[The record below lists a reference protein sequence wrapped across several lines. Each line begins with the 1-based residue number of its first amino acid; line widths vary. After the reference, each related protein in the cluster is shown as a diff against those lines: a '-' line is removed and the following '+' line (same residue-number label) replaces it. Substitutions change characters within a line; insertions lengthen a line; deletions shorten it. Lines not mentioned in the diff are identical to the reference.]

1 MSKSA
6 LARCSLTAA
15 AVVWMA
21 VPGVQAQDI
30 APVNSGANPY
40 HVIRDWAQLVMPEAA
55 PVRVSCGSI
64 SKPVTLSAGQP
75 FCQCRLRLGGE
86 FRSLAVIPRVG
97 RGLLRKWDH
106 GISG

>member
-1 MSKSA
+1 MSA
-6 LARCSLTAA
+6 LVKGCLTV
-15 AVVWMA
+15 AVLGLMA
-21 VPGVQAQDI
+21 TAGGLAQTQDI

-86 FRSLAVIPRVG
+86 FRSLAVIPRGG